1 MRRIGQKTHLHPVA
15 SEVDAQRRLRELG
28 RHLLG
33 GQLHLPGPVG
43 VAVEAEVL
51 LIGVALLVE
60 AIDVCGSGGF

>member
-1 MRRIGQKTHLHPVA
+1 
-15 SEVDAQRRLRELG
+15 
-28 RHLLG
+28 
-33 GQLHLPGPVG
+33 LPGPVG